1 MNPAAGAS
9 DTSDNPDVPDETVFD
24 FFGRKGVAMRYR
36 KGELILHAEDVADDI
51 FYIESGFV
59 KVYSE
64 NNRGE
69 EYILVVYGPGE
80 LFPLLWLPRRARRKV
95 FYEALAPSVVLRT
108 YSDDLEAALRASP
121 ALSFEMIERS
131 LEQHGVFIDRINNL
145 QYKFARERL
154 VCCLLY
160 LARRFGV
167 RAGNGYEIGLRISHQ
182 VLASN
187 INLSRES
194 VGRELERL
202 VRKGMVVM
210 RGGRIV
216 LKDMA
221 GLLAELP
228 GPSVNADWW
237 QDERL
242 ARRHLDTQA
251 GNQSDDEVSGQSRL
265 AQGDQGLLGNQV

>member
-1 MNPAAGAS
+1 MNPVAGAP
-9 DTSDNPDVPDETVFD
+9 NETVFD
-24 FFGRKGVAMRYR
+24 FFRRKGVAMRYR

-51 FYIESGFV
+51 FYIESGFI
-59 KVYSE
+59 KVFSE
-64 NNRGE
+64 STRGE

-95 FYEALAPSVVLRT
+95 FYEALAPVVILRA
-108 YSDDLEAALRASP
+108 YSDELEMALRASP
-121 ALSFEMIERS
+121 SLSFEMIERS

-167 RAGNGYEIGLRISHQ
+167 RAGKGYEIGLRISHQ

-210 RGGRIV
+210 RDGRIV

-221 GLLAELP
+221 GLMAELP

-237 QDERL
+237 GDERR
-242 ARRHLDTQA
+242 ARQRTNTATGGRMDTPA
-251 GNQSDDEVSGQSRL
+251 GGQSPVARD
-265 AQGDQGLLGNQV
+265 DQDLLGNQV